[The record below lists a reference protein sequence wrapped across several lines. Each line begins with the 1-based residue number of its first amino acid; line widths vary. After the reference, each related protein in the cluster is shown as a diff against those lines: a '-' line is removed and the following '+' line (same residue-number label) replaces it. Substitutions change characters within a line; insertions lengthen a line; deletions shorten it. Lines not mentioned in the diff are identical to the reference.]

1 MDIPSFIPMK
11 VVDDKGYLTP
21 EWMNLINQ
29 LISQLQLNLGNEGYV
44 LPQLTTTQ
52 INDLTDTSKSK
63 GALVYDSV
71 TNQVKANLNGTWTV
85 L

>member
-1 MDIPSFIPMK
+1 MDIPSYIPMR
-11 VVDDKGYLTP
+11 VIDDNGYLTP
-21 EWMNLINQ
+21 EWSNLFNQ
-29 LISQLQLNLGNEGYV
+29 LISQLQLNLGNEGFV

-52 INDLTDTSKSK
+52 ISELTDTAKSK